1 MNIAI
6 VEDDSACAEQ
16 IATFI
21 RLYSNENKLQLS
33 STTFSD
39 GVSFL
44 SPYQPVFDLI
54 LMDIDMPLV
63 DGLQAA
69 REIREMDSDVGIV
82 FVTALAQYAM
92 AGYEVHALDYMLKP
106 LDYRSFALRMERILR
121 RLEELQRIRTA
132 SILIR
137 SRNALRKIHCRD
149 LLYVDVYHNRISR
162 INVSGDRSLRILGIQ
177 DNQIRKLDARDLTV
191 CQGIDVGKNE
201 LEHLDVSENHELVE
215 LYVNDNHLEEID
227 LSGCPKLKYFYCQ
240 NNRIRSLDTT
250 ANPLLRHLNHNWVHS
265 PQLAA

>member
-137 SRNALRKIHCRD
+137 SRNDLRKIHCRD
-149 LLYVDVYHNRISR
+149 LLYVDVVNHTLTYHTTKGDFSETGSR
-162 INVSGDRSLRILGIQ
+162 S
-177 DNQIRKLDARDLTV
+177 
-191 CQGIDVGKNE
+191 
-201 LEHLDVSENHELVE
+201 
-215 LYVNDNHLEEID
+215 
-227 LSGCPKLKYFYCQ
+227 
-240 NNRIRSLDTT
+240 IRSLEEKLKPEGFQRC
-250 ANPLLRHLNHNWVHS
+250 AQSFLVNLRHVDVLEKT
-265 PQLAA
+265 AATLSDGTVLPVSRVMYRDFFQALVECLGE